1 MRTFSTQQAA
11 KLIGIHWVTLRR
23 WLAEG
28 KIRPSVAVPMD
39 GRTLWRWTKAD
50 VVRACR
56 FKATQKPGRKSKKKK
71 MYRSV

>member
-11 KLIGIHWVTLRR
+11 RLIGVHWVTLRR

-28 KIRPSVAVPMD
+28 KIRPSIAVPME

-50 VVRACR
+50 VERARR
-56 FKATQKPGRKSKKKK
+56 FKATQKPGRKSKKKT
-71 MYRSV
+71 

>member
-1 MRTFSTQQAA
+1 MRTFSTPQAA
-11 KLIGIHWVTLRR
+11 KRIGVHWVTLRR

-50 VVRACR
+50 VKRAR
-56 FKATQKPGRKSKKKK
+56 QFKATQKPGRKSKKMK
-71 MYRSV
+71 S

>member
-1 MRTFSTQQAA
+1 MQTFSTPQAA
-11 KLIGIHWVTLRR
+11 KLIGVHWVTLRR

-50 VVRACR
+50 VDRARR
-56 FKATQKPGRKSKKKK
+56 FKATQKPGRKPKKGKK
-71 MYRSV
+71 

>member
-23 WLAEG
+23 WLADG
-28 KIRPSVAVPMD
+28 KVRPSIAVPMD

-50 VVRACR
+50 VERARR
-56 FKATQKPGRKSKKKK
+56 FKATQKPGPKPKKKTK
-71 MYRSV
+71 

>member
-1 MRTFSTQQAA
+1 MRTFSTPQAS

-23 WLAEG
+23 WLADG
-28 KIRPSVAVPMD
+28 KVRPSLAVPMD

-50 VVRACR
+50 VERARR

-71 MYRSV
+71 T